1 MRVDQIVAVTA
12 KYGVNRNAKYS
23 TESSSSARTHSHSH
37 SLSHYTV
44 LADSGIV
51 TLCDLIGVIC
61 VDGNG
66 NIDDKEPEGGVA
78 ELTTPSHI

>member
-23 TESSSSARTHSHSH
+23 TESSSSARTHSH

-78 ELTTPSHI
+78 ELTTASHI